1 MMTEKMEKALEDVRL
16 LEKDLMRDLTI
27 GEKTDIITN
36 GWKHFLF
43 ETLGMDID
51 DYRGLQ
57 QIRRI
62 VSAYCTQSQDE
73 YEKVLKGD
81 ISIAY
86 LAMKSIVNDMED
98 EIFKDVKKEKVGD
111 YTITTTQSCKCGVG
125 NKICCSDTKVEDKE
139 CSRKDYKSI
148 KINCSGE
155 AAEKVDFDK
164 ELDEADTYCCTN
176 PECNKSLEKVE
187 NTINCLRDVLNAI
200 PETDEIWIKEYNKA
214 DPDHT
219 ELIGLITDYLD
230 DEDGNFDELCG
241 DILDVIKD
249 SVIEETAKKLLANKG
264 KSFILDEVIL
274 DEVFDYLMDT
284 NDNIRVQVINN
295 QITVR

>member
-1 MMTEKMEKALEDVRL
+1 MAEKMKKALEDVRL

-27 GEKTDIITN
+27 EEKTDIIKN

-62 VSAYCTQSQDE
+62 VSAYCTQTQDA
-73 YEKVLKGD
+73 YEAALKGD
-81 ISIAY
+81 IAIAY
-86 LAMKSIVNDMED
+86 LAMKSMVNDMED
-98 EIFKDVKKEKVGD
+98 ELFKDIKKLND
-111 YTITTTQSCKCGVG
+111 YTITTTQTGKNCSCNPCYCVASK
-125 NKICCSDTKVEDKE
+125 TEDKE
-139 CSRKDYKSI
+139 CSRKDYKMTNVS
-148 KINCSGE
+148 CSGE
-155 AAEKVDFDK
+155 AAGKVDFGK
-164 ELDEADTYCCTN
+164 ELEDADTYSVTSKCD
-176 PECNKSLEKVE
+176 ESLEKVE
-187 NTINCLRDVLNAI
+187 NTISCLSDVLNAI
-200 PETDEIWIKEYNKA
+200 PDSDEIWIKEYNKM

-219 ELIGLITDYLD
+219 ELIGLINDYLE
-230 DEDGNFDELCG
+230 DENGDFDELCG
-241 DILDVIKD
+241 NVLDLIKD
-249 SVIEETAKKLLANKG
+249 VVVEETAKKLIANKG
-264 KSFILDEVIL
+264 KSFILDEAVL

>member
-1 MMTEKMEKALEDVRL
+1 MMTEKMEKTLEDVRL

-27 GEKTDIITN
+27 GEKTDIITK

-73 YEKVLKGD
+73 YEKMLKGD

-86 LAMKSIVNDMED
+86 LAMKSMVNDMED
-98 EIFKDVKKEKVGD
+98 ELFKNVKKEKGYD
-111 YTITTTQSCKCGVG
+111 YTITTTQSGENRLCTPCYCVDSK
-125 NKICCSDTKVEDKE
+125 TEEKE
-139 CSRKDYKSI
+139 CSRKDYKPMSVT
-148 KINCSGE
+148 CSGE
-155 AAEKVDFDK
+155 AAEPVDFDK
-164 ELDEADTYCCTN
+164 ELDEAGTYCCTN

-230 DEDGNFDELCG
+230 KEDSNFDELCG
-241 DILDVIKD
+241 DVLDLIKD
-249 SVIEETAKKLLANKG
+249 KVVEATAEKLTANKG
-264 KSFILDEVIL
+264 KAFILD
-274 DEVFDYLMDT
+274 
-284 NDNIRVQVINN
+284 
-295 QITVR
+295 